1 MNNTGGTKN
10 GVRFAAKYGP
20 WALVTGAAQGLGA
33 AFAEAIASRGLNVI
47 LVDMQRERVSEQ
59 ALAVQ
64 RNFGVATVAVVAD
77 LSRRDFMVALRAE
90 TQGLEIGLLVC
101 NAGIG
106 RQGVFLEQDAAA
118 MLMEIDVNCAAP
130 LLLTHGFGREMA
142 ARGRGGIIFVSSAS
156 ALQGSPVFASYA
168 ASKAYDLV
176 LGEALWYEMRSQGVN
191 VMSFIPGPTN
201 TPGLRSGHPQL
212 REGVSTAK
220 IKLPAPT
227 AEAALRA
234 LGRGPV
240 AARDSAVSRRISRR
254 RKAVEKMG
262 EQFLPG
268 SR

>member
-77 LSRRDFMVALRAE
+77 LSRRDFMVALRRAR
-90 TQGLEIGLLVC
+90 LEIGLLVC
-101 NAGIG
+101 NAGMAV
-106 RQGVFLEQDAAA
+106 RACFWSRTAA

-130 LLLTHGFGREMA
+130 LLLTHGFGHGWR
-142 ARGRGGIIFVSSAS
+142 ARAWRHHSSRRPRPCRVRRCLLPTQRARPTTGAGRG
-156 ALQGSPVFASYA
+156 ALVRDAQ
-168 ASKAYDLV
+168 
-176 LGEALWYEMRSQGVN
+176 QGVD
-191 VMSFIPGPTN
+191 VMSHSADN
-201 TPGLRSGHPQL
+201 TPGRARAIRSCARALARKNQ
-212 REGVSTAK
+212 VA
-220 IKLPAPT
+220 APT

-234 LGRGPV
+234 RAAGAGFRGQPQ
-240 AARDSAVSRRISRR
+240 DQPPQSRG
-254 RKAVEKMG
+254 KMG
-262 EQFLPG
+262 EQFLPDHAKVL
-268 SR
+268 RNAC